1 MRRFLIWVAL
11 LLPPFAMADDPRNWQ
26 WKCSSNEI
34 YGDCGSDPET
44 GKVTSCNFKEFVGT
58 EERVCTPPDRYRDK
72 DGNYHFDG
80 ETGGRLVLP
89 PSEKQPENEEPHE
102 EKKPKNKQPP
112 EGGKQPKHDSG
123 VCYQAGSA
131 VARTVDELCAKLP
144 QNMAHDGHMVC
155 RINGDGAGIAIS
167 RVPCEGNLKE
177 EHKQPKTNPNDKEKD
192 NPNNG
197 KQPKGNDKGEGSGDG
212 SGKGS
217 KGEGEGSGE
226 GNGNGKGEGS
236 GDGNGKGEGSG
247 EGNGKGDAEGKGMFK
262 GGAGSG
268 NISEVRVPKSR
279 DGLGW
284 RGDFFLHNP
293 NQCPKDKTMSV
304 LGKQVVF
311 SYAKI
316 CQYLDM
322 LAPVV
327 KAVFIFVAGLMVV
340 KSIRAK

>member
-1 MRRFLIWVAL
+1 MKRFLIGLAL
-11 LLPPFAMADDPRNWQ
+11 CFMPVFSFALPICEPSKTSFS
-26 WKCSSNEI
+26 CSVDTDT
-34 YGDCGSDPET
+34 GDRKACSFYQYDKGGQTTFDCELPDKYKDEKGRACFKNDELSPCEKVQEENQNSD
-44 GKVTSCNFKEFVGT
+44 
-58 EERVCTPPDRYRDK
+58 
-72 DGNYHFDG
+72 
-80 ETGGRLVLP
+80 
-89 PSEKQPENEEPHE
+89 
-102 EKKPKNKQPP
+102 EKKPKNKKPP
-112 EGGKQPKHDSG
+112 EGGKKPKHDSG
-123 VCYQAGSA
+123 ICYQAGSE

-144 QNMAHDGHMVC
+144 QNMKHDGHMVC

-247 EGNGKGDAEGKGMFK
+247 EGGGKGDAEGKGMFK

-284 RGDFFLHNP
+284 RGDFFLRNP
-293 NQCPKDKTMSV
+293 NQCPQDKTMSI
-304 LGKQVVF
+304 LGRQVVF

-327 KAVFIFVAGLMVV
+327 KAVFMFVAGLMVV